1 MEAPPFG
8 AMKRIISLVAHRPA
22 VAGPVL
28 EDNARRGLYVVLGVL
43 SLVAGLIGAVL
54 PIIPGIPFLILS
66 ASLFARG
73 SERAH
78 RWLLNNRL
86 FGSFIRA
93 EYEGRPL
100 PAGWKWLFMLSIWVA
115 TALSIWLIPT
125 ALWLDI
131 VQIAIAVV
139 FTVHFLARRRQPGTG
154 R

>member
-1 MEAPPFG
+1 M
-8 AMKRIISLVAHRPA
+8 V
-22 VAGPVL
+22 
-28 EDNARRGLYVVLGVL
+28 DNARRGLYVVLGVL
-43 SLVAGLIGAVL
+43 SLIAGVIGAVL

-78 RWLLNNRL
+78 RWLLENRL

-100 PAGWKWLFMLSIWVA
+100 PAIWKWLFILSIWVA
-115 TALSIWLIPT
+115 TALTIILIPT
-125 ALWLDI
+125 GLWLDL
-131 VQIAIAVV
+131 VQIAIAAA
-139 FTVHFLARRRQPGTG
+139 FTVYFLARRESPGAG

>member
-1 MEAPPFG
+1 MIYAAFY
-8 AMKRIISLVAHRPA
+8 ALAA
-22 VAGPVL
+22 AAGPGVV
-28 EDNARRGLYVVLGVL
+28 ENARRGLYVFLGVL
-43 SLVAGLIGAVL
+43 SLIAGIIGAIL

-78 RWLLNNRL
+78 RWLLDNPL

-100 PAGWKWLFMLSIWVA
+100 PPVWKWLFILSIWVA
-115 TALSIWLIPT
+115 TALTILFIPT

-131 VQIAIAVV
+131 VQIVIAAV
-139 FTVHFLARRRQPGTG
+139 FTVYFLARRRQPRAG